1 MNGRRQ
7 PRRARELLR
16 AMPYTQA
23 ACACKSFA
31 MRMQRP
37 APSSCHRHLDYE
49 AVALAS
55 SWDGGKPEMRSIAN
69 VTATLNAMDAER
81 LQTSWQPM
89 IRKAQRAASGQSCA
103 IPSSKQRVAVLL
115 VGAVRT
121 MLEVSAEYATFFSSL
136 RPLCASV
143 SLFALLNIHSDSTGG
158 WQAGASAPA
167 NASRA
172 AIEAA
177 IASWDLD
184 WSKLALYGEPGASRE
199 PKGTPNIGDECP
211 MFLSELPPGV
221 TCKRY
226 PWPGRPHNCGR
237 AFVQKQFVYVYTA
250 MAMLRR
256 RELQRGFQFDVVLR
270 LRPDMCPLQLTPF
283 IHFALGRTHCASPLA
298 LGALDAIAILP
309 RYMADVY
316 ASYWRSGPHCK
327 QEVWAAPCDKD
338 ELFNR
343 GLQTYMMR
351 RAGVLYVNIQTVLRE
366 GIALRLRRPGRCEAW
381 S

>member
-1 MNGRRQ
+1 
-7 PRRARELLR
+7 
-16 AMPYTQA
+16 
-23 ACACKSFA
+23 
-31 MRMQRP
+31 
-37 APSSCHRHLDYE
+37 
-49 AVALAS
+49 
-55 SWDGGKPEMRSIAN
+55 
-69 VTATLNAMDAER
+69 
-81 LQTSWQPM
+81 
-89 IRKAQRAASGQSCA
+89 
-103 IPSSKQRVAVLL
+103 
-115 VGAVRT
+115 
-121 MLEVSAEYATFFSSL
+121 
-136 RPLCASV
+136 
-143 SLFALLNIHSDSTGG
+143 
-158 WQAGASAPA
+158 
-167 NASRA
+167 
-172 AIEAA
+172 
-177 IASWDLD
+177 
-184 WSKLALYGEPGASRE
+184 
-199 PKGTPNIGDECP
+199 